1 MEYYNPKLESPEEY
15 LDRVENIIGY
25 KPATVSSI
33 LRKTLPFPNRI
44 QAHRIVMMSAIAKQ
58 FIHVEKEELPYIIP
72 PDSYH
77 LPEIPGTHLRTAFM
91 LWHGWNLEDAAV
103 ISASAARKLS
113 TNVRITQ
120 RLQSITEPILQVDIG
135 DQVRKGSVLAR
146 YGEDGIFVN
155 TKPIPGTI
163 VDIHKYTE
171 MRGTTIVY
179 NLRVTI
185 EMKYNLS
192 VGSKI
197 CNLHASK
204 SIISKIVP
212 DDMMPY
218 NRYGHIELLV
228 SPYAIARRMAPST
241 IMEIMMN
248 TLAQQLS
255 DRWGS
260 SRLISNPD
268 DASQLDLH
276 HIGYD
281 DIASMIESYNLPGDC
296 MYQLHDGRTN
306 IPYPNRTLVGPLF
319 IGRLWHHPEDKIR
332 FRGEVSE
339 DYHGIPRK
347 GTGAQSIKREELE
360 VIIQHGNT
368 EGLLEECKMIQSR
381 SNTRDRVN
389 DLLKCIGVEL

>member
-1 MEYYNPKLESPEEY
+1 MEYYDPKLESPEEY
-15 LDRVENIIGY
+15 LNRVESIIGY
-25 KPATVSSI
+25 KPATMSSI

-72 PDSYH
+72 QDSYH

-103 ISASAARKLS
+103 ISASAAMKLS
-113 TNVRITQ
+113 TDVRSIQ
-120 RLQSITEPILQVDIG
+120 RLQSITEPIPQVDVG

-146 YGEDGIFVN
+146 YGEDRIFIN
-155 TKPIPGTI
+155 TKPMPGT
-163 VDIHKYTE
+163 VVGIHKYTE
-171 MRGTTIVY
+171 MSGTTIVY
-179 NLRVTI
+179 NLRVAI

-218 NRYGHIELLV
+218 DRYGQVELLV

-241 IMEIMMN
+241 IMEVMMN

-255 DRWGS
+255 NRWGS

-268 DASQLDLH
+268 
-276 HIGYD
+276 IGFD
-281 DIASMIESYNLPGDC
+281 DVSGMIESYSLPGDC
-296 MYQLHDGRTN
+296 MYQLYDGRSNT
-306 IPYPNRTLVGPLF
+306 PYPNKTLVGPLF
-319 IGRLWHHPEDKIR
+319 VGRLWHHSEDKIR

-360 VIIQHGNT
+360 VIIQHNAMGIVD
-368 EGLLEECKMIQSR
+368 ECKLIQSR
-381 SNTRDRVN
+381 SDTRDRIN
-389 DLLKCIGVEL
+389 DLLACLGINKE